1 MIADPPYAH
10 LPLVVP
16 ADLETFIAAA
26 VGRGLNQQC
35 HQQSALR
42 DNWNGQAMMK
52 CFGENLLLLLP
63 DLGTPVS
70 PEPSQVLLHDPG
82 SDAYVLLDGR
92 KLTVFAGSDA
102 AACTLLAELVERFG
116 RTIG

>member
-82 SDAYVLLDGR
+82 PDAYVLLDGR
-92 KLTVFAGSDA
+92 KLTVFAGSDEA
-102 AACTLLAELVERFG
+102 ASTLLAELVERFG
-116 RTIG
+116 LTIG

>member
-10 LPLVVP
+10 HSAVVT
-16 ADLETFIAAA
+16 ADLERFIAAA

-42 DNWNGQAMMK
+42 DDWNGPAMLQ
-52 CFGENLLLLLP
+52 CFGDTLLLLP
-63 DLGTPVS
+63 DLGAPVN
-70 PEPSQVLLHDPG
+70 PEPSQVLFHDPG

-102 AACTLLAELVERFG
+102 AASTLLAELVERFG
-116 RTIG
+116 RTTG